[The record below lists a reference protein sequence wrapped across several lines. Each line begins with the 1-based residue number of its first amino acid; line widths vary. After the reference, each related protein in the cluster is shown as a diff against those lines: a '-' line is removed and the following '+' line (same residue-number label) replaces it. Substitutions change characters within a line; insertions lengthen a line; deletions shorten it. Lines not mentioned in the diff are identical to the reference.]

1 MRRPPSPAS
10 LLFRLS
16 AVAGGLFVVT
26 ILAQIV
32 VVISNSP
39 SPGARWLDRHAGQL
53 FAIEVLAILAL
64 GFAAM
69 AQDRK
74 QTLSKRKESEQ
85 PDSNSEE

>member
-1 MRRPPSPAS
+1 MRRPSSPAS
-10 LLFRLS
+10 LLFRLT
-16 AVAGGLFVVT
+16 AVAGGAFVIT

-53 FAIEVLAILAL
+53 FAVEVLAILGL
-64 GFAAM
+64 GFATM

-74 QTLSKRKESEQ
+74 QTLSDQAKSKPPEAN
-85 PDSNSEE
+85 PEE